1 MLINLTPHS
10 VTIRKPDDTVITIP
24 PSGSI
29 ARVESF
35 EEPRPDTEGI
45 PTIRRMWGGINL
57 GTTIE
62 EGNIYIVSTLVLDAV
77 QDETDPLAKVLVAPD
92 TGQTAVRD
100 DRGQIVEVKRF
111 ITL

>member
-45 PTIRRMWGGINL
+45 PTIRRMWGGDQSWHHDRSGEHLYRVNSCARR
-57 GTTIE
+57 
-62 EGNIYIVSTLVLDAV
+62 ST
-77 QDETDPLAKVLVAPD
+77 
-92 TGQTAVRD
+92 R
-100 DRGQIVEVKRF
+100 
-111 ITL
+111 

>member
-62 EGNIYIVSTLVLDAV
+62 ARNIYIVSTLV
-77 QDETDPLAKVLVAPD
+77 
-92 TGQTAVRD
+92 QTQYKMKQTPWR
-100 DRGQIVEVKRF
+100 RF
-111 ITL
+111 WSPPIQGKLQSEMIGGRLWK